1 MKNSLSV
8 HSSILDRFC
17 KIHSFQIRR
26 YPLPGGKTNV
36 CMIAG
41 KDEYYR
47 IELFCSF
54 KKYGTSDSHWKW
66 TVAGK
71 DKRAKADALI
81 LENGILWCD
90 ELSFSTSIFEDERTI
105 DLSNVNNIESLEI
118 WLDLHDGKA

>member
-1 MKNSLSV
+1 M
-8 HSSILDRFC
+8 I
-17 KIHSFQIRR
+17 
-26 YPLPGGKTNV
+26 GGKDKHHKIDLACVFRKHGDGSKN
-36 CMIAG
+36 
-41 KDEYYR
+41 
-47 IELFCSF
+47 
-54 KKYGTSDSHWKW
+54 WKW

-90 ELSFSTSIFEDERTI
+90 ELRFSTSIFEDERTI